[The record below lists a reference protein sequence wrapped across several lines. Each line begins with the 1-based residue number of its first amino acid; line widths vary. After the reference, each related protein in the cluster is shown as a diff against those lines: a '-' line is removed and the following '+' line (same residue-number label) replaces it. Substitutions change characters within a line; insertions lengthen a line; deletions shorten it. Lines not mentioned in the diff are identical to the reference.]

1 MKHWQ
6 PAKVLGANTR
16 ILGVILAGLLSG
28 VMLVRAAD
36 FSSRVWQMEDGLP
49 HNIVQAI
56 AQTADGYL
64 WVGTREGLAR
74 FDGFRFERVDVSFDR
89 KYPSIHCL
97 HAARDGSLWVG
108 SESAGLFR
116 LRDGQVLFCPGPKG
130 ETNFTVTEIHEAR
143 DGAIWTASNL
153 GVLRFHDGKSEFIS
167 SFNNLIQSLCVDPQG
182 EVWLAGKGVLKGLS
196 QTGGT
201 NLVPSRGVLPNDPR
215 RAYCDAQ
222 GTVWLAASGGVTEL
236 RGTSATFHQKAEG
249 PTGFVGVMFVDRQ
262 NHFWIGTYS
271 GLSRFEDGKFINL
284 GTADESAYRIYAIFQ
299 DQEDTLWVGSEE
311 GLIRMTPKRFKTITK
326 RDGLTHNTVVSVCAG
341 RDGSIWIGAWGGGV
355 NRLLDGQITA
365 LTRSDGLSSDFV
377 MGICEGRDGSLWV
390 GTDYGAALNHITAQ
404 RVTQFGPQEGFVG
417 NAATTALLED
427 GDGNL
432 WLAIRNGLYRWHD
445 GKFTRY
451 TTSSGL
457 PHNKVNA
464 LCGGADGVVWIGT
477 ESGLAKWTRQGFANG
492 TEFASLRQTT
502 VLSIFQDAGGALW
515 IGTKD
520 QGLFRLKEGKLQS
533 FTSAEGLFSD
543 SIYSILEDNRDNLW
557 LNSSRGIFR
566 IAKRQFDVAQSNA
579 VPGFVSI
586 SYGKEDGVI
595 SSSQYKDVTQPS
607 ACKGRDGRL
616 WFRTTQGVAVVDPNE
631 ITTNESPPPVA
642 IQEIIID
649 KKPLE
654 ISSFN
659 RSLELQHA
667 AAPVFVIPPGRGE
680 VEIHYAALS
689 YRAPEKNRYRYKLEG
704 ADANWVDAGTRRIT
718 YYNNLNPGKY
728 RFVVLASNNDGVWN
742 ETGAIVQ
749 FILRP
754 HFWQTWWFY
763 AGCVVSSVGVIVVMV
778 RNVTRRKMQR
788 KLALL
793 EQQNAVE
800 RERARIARD
809 MHDELGAK
817 LTHISFQG
825 ATATRNL
832 GNPAMAQKQ
841 IEKMARTARELV
853 SSLDEIVWAVDP
865 GNDSLENLASYIYR
879 FASEF
884 FDNTPVRCQFSMPTQ
899 LPPARIATDI
909 RHNLFLAVKEI
920 LNNTLKHAQAS
931 RIELTITATGGL
943 LTVMMA
949 DDGQGMVIS
958 DSAESDPLKRTGHGL
973 TNIRQRLDTIGGTVK
988 IETNPGAGTKVCLT
1002 VPLPKVA
1009 VPVMRT

>member
-1 MKHWQ
+1 M
-6 PAKVLGANTR
+6 ALALISTS
-16 ILGVILAGLLSG
+16 LSLAGE
-28 VMLVRAAD
+28 

-56 AQTADGYL
+56 AQTSDGYL

-74 FDGFRFERVDVSFDR
+74 FDGFRFERIDVSFDR
-89 KYPSIHCL
+89 KYPSIPCL
-97 HAARDGSLWVG
+97 HAAGDGSLWVG
-108 SESAGLFR
+108 SDASGLFR
-116 LRDGQVLFCPGPKG
+116 LREGRVMICPGPKG
-130 ETNFTVTEIHEAR
+130 ETNFSVTEIHEAK
-143 DGAIWTASNL
+143 DGAIWAASNL
-153 GVLRFHDGKSEFIS
+153 GVLRFRDGKSEFIS
-167 SFNNLIQSLCVDPQG
+167 SFNNLIQSLCVDPAG
-182 EVWLAGKGVLKGLS
+182 EVWLAGKGSLKCVS
-196 QTGGT
+196 QPDRT
-201 NLVPSRGVLPNDPR
+201 NFEPIQGNLPNDPR
-215 RAYCDAQ
+215 RAFCDSR
-222 GTVWLAASGGVTEL
+222 GVFWLASGGGFTEVT
-236 RGTSATFHQKAEG
+236 RDSAVFHEKAAG
-249 PTGFVGVMFVDRQ
+249 PTGFIGVMFLDRQ
-262 NHFWIGTYS
+262 NNFWIGTYS
-271 GLSRFEDGKFINL
+271 GLSRFEHDRFIDL

-299 DQEDTLWVGSEE
+299 DREDTLWIGSEE
-311 GLIRMTPKRFKTITK
+311 GLIRLTPKRFTTLTK

-341 RDGSIWIGAWGGGV
+341 RDGSIWIGAWGGGL

-365 LTRSDGLSSDFV
+365 LTRNDGLSSDFV

-390 GTDYGAALNHITAQ
+390 GTDYGAALNQITAQ
-404 RVTQFGPQEGFVG
+404 RVTQIGPQEGFVG

-427 GDGNL
+427 AAGNL
-432 WLAIRNGLYRWHD
+432 WIAIRNALYCRRE
-445 GKFTRY
+445 GIFTRY
-451 TTSSGL
+451 STASGL

-464 LCGGADGVVWIGT
+464 LCLGDNGVVWIGT
-477 ESGLAKWTRQGFANG
+477 ESGLAKWTPQGFSSG
-492 TEFASLRQTT
+492 PQFAKLQQTT
-502 VLSIFQDAGGALW
+502 VLSVFQDPKGVLW

-520 QGLFRLKEGKLQS
+520 RGLFRFKDDQLRA

-543 SIYSILEDNRDNLW
+543 SIYSILEDHRDNLW

-566 IAKRQFDVAQSNA
+566 IAKKQFEPA
-579 VPGFVSI
+579 PGQTAAGIVSI

-607 ACKGRDGRL
+607 ACKGKDGRL

-631 ITTNESPPPVA
+631 ITTNESPPPAV
-642 IQEIIID
+642 IQEVIID
-649 KKPLE
+649 KKPLG
-654 ISSFN
+654 ISTFKRATGWADLPS
-659 RSLELQHA
+659 
-667 AAPVFVIPPGRGE
+667 PVFVVPPGRGE

-689 YRAPEKNRYRYKLEG
+689 YRAPEKNHYRYKLEG

-718 YYNNLNPGKY
+718 YYNNLSPGKY
-728 RFVVLASNNDGVWN
+728 RFVVLASNNDGVWSDT
-742 ETGAIVQ
+742 ETVVQ

-763 AGCVVSSVGVIVVMV
+763 AGVVASSVGLIVVMV
-778 RNVTRRKMQR
+778 RNVTRRKLQR

-832 GNPAMAQKQ
+832 GNPETAQKQ

-884 FDNTPVRCQFSMPTQ
+884 FENSPVRCQFSMPTQ
-899 LPPARIATDI
+899 LPSVRLATDV
-909 RHNLFLAVKEI
+909 RHNVFLAVKEA
-920 LNNTLKHAQAS
+920 LNNTLKHAQAT
-931 RIELTITATGGL
+931 RIELTITASEGL
-943 LTVMMA
+943 LTIVMS
-949 DDGQGMVIS
+949 DNGQGMILS
-958 DSAESDPLKRTGHGL
+958 TSPEADPLKRTGRGL
-973 TNIRQRLDTIGGTVK
+973 TNIRQRLDAINGAVE
-988 IETNPGAGTKVCLT
+988 IETNPAGTKVCLT
-1002 VPLPKVA
+1002 VPLPEA
-1009 VPVMRT
+1009 IAPVMRT